1 MGFNSAQETQAMAAT
16 VYDLLGG
23 GTAVDAAVIVFYRK
37 VLADGRISEFFG
49 DIDMARQIAKQ
60 KAFLTM
66 VLGGPV
72 AYTGKDMRT
81 AHAPLVARGLSDAH
95 FDAVVEHLGATLT
108 ELGIPPEL
116 VGHVATAAEALR
128 RDILGR

>member
-1 MGFNSAQETQAMAAT
+1 MAYT

-23 GTAVDAAVIVFYRK
+23 SSAVDAAVALFYRK
-37 VLADGRISEFFG
+37 VLADGRVSEFFAG
-49 DIDMARQIAKQ
+49 VDMERQIRKQ

-72 AYTGKDMRT
+72 AYTGKDMRA
-81 AHAPLVARGLSDAH
+81 AHAPLVARGLSDSH
-95 FDAVVEHLGATLT
+95 YDIVVEHLGATLT
-108 ELGIPPEL
+108 ELGVAPEL
-116 VGHVATAAEALR
+116 VGHVAAEAEALR

>member
-1 MGFNSAQETQAMAAT
+1 MAHT

-23 GTAVDAAVIVFYRK
+23 GSAVDVAVALFYRK
-37 VLADGRISEFFG
+37 VLADGRVSEFFDG
-49 DIDMARQIAKQ
+49 VDMERQIRKQ

-72 AYTGKDMRT
+72 AYTGKDMRA
-81 AHAPLVARGLSDAH
+81 AHAPLVARGLSDLH
-95 FDAVVEHLGATLT
+95 FDVVVEHLGATLT

-116 VGHVATAAEALR
+116 VGHVAAAAEALR

>member
-1 MGFNSAQETQAMAAT
+1 MAHT

-23 GTAVDAAVIVFYRK
+23 ASAVDAAVIVFYRK
-37 VLADGRISEFFG
+37 VLADDRVAEFFDG
-49 DIDMARQIAKQ
+49 VDMDRQIRKQ

-72 AYTGKDMRT
+72 AYTGKDMRA
-81 AHAPLVARGLSDAH
+81 AHAPLVARGLSDPH
-95 FDAVVEHLGATLT
+95 FDAVVEHLSATLT
-108 ELGIPPEL
+108 ELGIEPEL
-116 VGHVATAAEALR
+116 VGHVAAAAESLR

>member
-1 MGFNSAQETQAMAAT
+1 MAHT

-23 GTAVDAAVIVFYRK
+23 ASAVDAAVIVFYRK
-37 VLADGRISEFFG
+37 VLADDRVAAFFEG
-49 DIDMARQIAKQ
+49 VDMERQIRKQ

-72 AYTGKDMRT
+72 AYTGKDMRA
-81 AHAPLVARGLSDAH
+81 AHEPLVARGLSDSH
-95 FDAVVEHLGATLT
+95 FDVVVEHLSATLT
-108 ELGIPPEL
+108 ELGIQPEL
-116 VGHVATAAEALR
+116 VGHVAAEAESLR

>member
-49 DIDMARQIAKQ
+49 DVDMARQIAKQ
-60 KAFLTM
+60 KAFLTIQY
-66 VLGGPV
+66 GR
-72 AYTGKDMRT
+72 DDS
-81 AHAPLVARGLSDAH
+81 ARGGARER
-95 FDAVVEHLGATLT
+95 VENA
-108 ELGIPPEL
+108 
-116 VGHVATAAEALR
+116 R
-128 RDILGR
+128 RAGSHPLE